1 MSLFHQVILKG
12 KTQQF
17 IKTIKYKTFAIGAYM
32 VKSGNLRILKLF
44 LAMKRDGNGS
54 KANGHLHLFTKLQ

>member
-32 VKSGNLRILKLF
+32 VKSGNSRILKLS
-44 LAMKRDGNGS
+44 LAMKRREWFKGLWAS
-54 KANGHLHLFTKLQ
+54 